1 MGAAKCK
8 ISVLVLLTLLV
19 MVGCESYKP
28 VSEDC
33 FIRNSIV
40 IEFSVLQGMQ
50 TRTYFISEKRI
61 IISDKGEKVEV
72 IGIQANEFDELI
84 TLALSL
90 HKFKT
95 EYSGGGIDGYTWK
108 VLLTYNGVMDYLYLT
123 NKSFKE
129 TNKLFIELNQLIP
142 GEKYDVLI
150 R

>member
-8 ISVLVLLTLLV
+8 ISVLVLVTMLA
-19 MVGCESYKP
+19 MEGCESYKP
-28 VSEDC
+28 VSEDS

-40 IEFSVLQGMQ
+40 VEFSVLQGMQ
-50 TRTYFISEKRI
+50 TRSYFISEKRI

-72 IGIQANEFDELI
+72 MDIGANEFDELI
-84 TLALSL
+84 SLALSIHNL
-90 HKFKT
+90 KT
-95 EYSGGGIDGYTWK
+95 EYSGGGLDGCTWK

-129 TNKLFIELNQLIP
+129 TNKLFIKLNELIP

-150 R
+150 P